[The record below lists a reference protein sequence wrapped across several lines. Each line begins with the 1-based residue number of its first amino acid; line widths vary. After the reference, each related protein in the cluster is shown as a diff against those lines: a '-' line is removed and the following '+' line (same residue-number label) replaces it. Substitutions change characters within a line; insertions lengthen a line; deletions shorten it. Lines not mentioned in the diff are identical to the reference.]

1 MDIHVRDEIEADLP
15 AIVDIWNQSIPACRS
30 TADTQPITVA
40 GRVVGFRKFD
50 PARWR
55 NKERPLPERGASPL
69 SFRLLAPDVGDR
81 CRAIASR
88 AGGEDR
94 LKLAAG
100 WVEQW
105 AGMAKR

>member
-69 SFRLLAPDVGDR
+69 SFPGTSLF
-81 CRAIASR
+81 
-88 AGGEDR
+88 AG
-94 LKLAAG
+94 L
-100 WVEQW
+100 VCI
-105 AGMAKR
+105 AKRVFGIVGNVLFDLR